1 MKSKTLRVSS
11 RRVFLRVPHNTFT
24 LDILYDI
31 QYHVTIG
38 DNMENDE
45 LVQNMLLELRRGVIS
60 IAVLSQLS
68 KEEYGYSLL
77 KALSD
82 KGLEVD
88 QSTLYPLLR
97 RLEAQGLLQSDW
109 RIADEARPRR
119 YYVIS
124 TQGKAVLAKLK
135 KEWSTMTATLSQM
148 LS

>member
-1 MKSKTLRVSS
+1 
-11 RRVFLRVPHNTFT
+11 
-24 LDILYDI
+24 
-31 QYHVTIG
+31 
-38 DNMENDE
+38 MENDE

-68 KEEYGYSLL
+68 KDEYGYSLL

-109 RIADEARPRR
+109 RIVDEARPRR

-124 TQGKAVLAKLK
+124 TQGKAVLTKLK
-135 KEWSTMTATLSQM
+135 KEWSVMAETMKQM

>member
-1 MKSKTLRVSS
+1 
-11 RRVFLRVPHNTFT
+11 
-24 LDILYDI
+24 
-31 QYHVTIG
+31 
-38 DNMENDE
+38 MENDE
-45 LVQNMLLELRRGVIS
+45 LVQNILLELRRGTLS
-60 IAVLSQLS
+60 IAVLSQLT

-135 KEWSTMTATLSQM
+135 LEWSLMAETIQKM
-148 LS
+148 LQ

>member
-1 MKSKTLRVSS
+1 
-11 RRVFLRVPHNTFT
+11 
-24 LDILYDI
+24 
-31 QYHVTIG
+31 
-38 DNMENDE
+38 MENDE
-45 LVQNMLLELRRGVIS
+45 LVQNMLLELRRGVLS

-82 KGLEVD
+82 KGMEID

-97 RLEAQGLLQSDW
+97 RLESQGLLQSDW

-124 TQGKAVLAKLK
+124 PQGKAVLKKLK
-135 KEWSTMTATLSQM
+135 SEWSAMAETMKQM
-148 LS
+148 LG

>member
-1 MKSKTLRVSS
+1 MK
-11 RRVFLRVPHNTFT
+11 
-24 LDILYDI
+24 
-31 QYHVTIG
+31 
-38 DNMENDE
+38 NDE
-45 LVQNMLLELRRGVIS
+45 LVQNMLLELRRGVIA

-82 KGLEVD
+82 QGLEVD

-97 RLEAQGLLQSDW
+97 RLESQGLLQSEW

-124 TQGKAVLAKLK
+124 TQGRAVLTQLK
-135 KEWSTMTATLSQM
+135 DEWFAMTATMKKM